1 MKRNWLKKYSRD
13 YWGCHKRYRHPQ
25 FIETS
30 MNKFRQKERMVLSRL
45 NNLRSKDVKYYT
57 DLTEIHLISAYKVI
71 YFYGDM
77 S

>member
-1 MKRNWLKKYSRD
+1 MKRNWIKKYSRD
-13 YWGCHKRYRHPQ
+13 YYGYHKRYRHPQ

-30 MNKFRQKERMVLSRL
+30 MSRFRQKERRVLSKL
-45 NNLRSKDVKYYT
+45 NNLLSKDIDYFIN
-57 DLTEIHLISAYKVI
+57 LTEIHLISAYKVI